1 MGRRKQSINDQTE
14 DIECLAHLMKT
25 CGRILDSAK
34 ARQLM
39 DQYFDRIQALIANP
53 DMPTRKLERL
63 AEGGVRLE
71 QSYSQQ
77 VCTPSRDFHFQRQP
91 MRMVKR

>member
-39 DQYFDRIQALIANP
+39 DQYFDRIKALINNP
-53 DMPTRKLERL
+53 DLPTR
-63 AEGGVRLE
+63 
-71 QSYSQQ
+71 
-77 VCTPSRDFHFQRQP
+77 
-91 MRMVKR
+91 